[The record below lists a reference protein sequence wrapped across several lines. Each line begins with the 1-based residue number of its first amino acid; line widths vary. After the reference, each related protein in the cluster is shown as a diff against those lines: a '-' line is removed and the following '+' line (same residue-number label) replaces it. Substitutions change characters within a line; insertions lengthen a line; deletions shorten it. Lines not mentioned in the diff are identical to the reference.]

1 VKILSRGFSSHAEKN
16 LSKPGHIYLALQ
28 IVQGHLSVARRTS
41 ISPGALTEEEL
52 DLARTDLAK
61 IDRFRVT

>member
-1 VKILSRGFSSHAEKN
+1 VKILSHGFSSHAEKN

-28 IVQGHLSVARRTS
+28 IVQGHLSVGRTS
-41 ISPGALTEEEL
+41 ISPEALTEEEL